1 MRAGDEPRAERPAG
15 LERLAPG
22 YAPLFERAA
31 SVLAADPRVRA
42 VWVSGSL
49 ARGDADAFSD
59 LDLLVAVADAEFD
72 SFAASW
78 RSWLA
83 QITPTVLARE
93 IPFLRGSLYSLT
105 PDCERL
111 DVVLERVSAL
121 AASPFRTRAVVFDRD
136 GLAARIP
143 KPAPASG
150 PDRAKLATAIEESL
164 RYLALLPA
172 VLGRGELL
180 LAQEGY
186 GHLRRRISELFL
198 EANAPLPTTG
208 AKHWRDKLSPEQYAV
223 LEALPW
229 PEATREALV
238 AANLAAGRALLAHGR
253 PIAAKLEVPWPEP
266 LERSVRAYLLRELGE
281 SL

>member
-1 MRAGDEPRAERPAG
+1 MGTESQVRRPAA
-15 LERLAPG
+15 LDALPRG
-22 YAPLFERAA
+22 YAALFERAA

-121 AASPFRTRAVVFDRD
+121 AVSPFRTREVVFDRD
-136 GLAARIP
+136 GLDARVP

-150 PDRAKLATAIEESL
+150 PDRAKLASAIEEPL

-180 LAQEGY
+180 LAQEAF

-208 AKHWRDKLSPEQYAV
+208 AKHWRDKLSAEQYAV
-223 LEALPW
+223 LESLPW

-238 AANLAAGRALLAHGR
+238 EAHLAAGRALLAHGR
-253 PIAAKLEVPWPEP
+253 PIASKLGVSWPEP
-266 LERSVRAYLLRELGE
+266 LERAVREYLLRELGV